1 MDKQLLKAYI
11 KVVVEEEVKRLLPEM
26 LAEAVQ
32 QIKSAQPTA
41 TKPITEAAKSKIDRS
56 RLAALMGLEYD
67 RDGGT
72 LSASTNHM
80 AVPPT
85 AAPPDVDPSIV
96 NAITKD
102 YSALMKAMKL
112 T

>member
-32 QIKSAQPTA
+32 QIKASQPT
-41 TKPITEAAKSKIDRS
+41 TSDPITETTKPKIDRS
-56 RLAALMGLEYD
+56 RLAELMGLEYD

-72 LSASTNHM
+72 LSASTNRMGTRAM
-80 AVPPT
+80 AVP
-85 AAPPDVDPSIV
+85 ADVDPAVS
-96 NAITKD
+96 NALTRD
-102 YSALMKAMKL
+102 YSQLMKAMKI